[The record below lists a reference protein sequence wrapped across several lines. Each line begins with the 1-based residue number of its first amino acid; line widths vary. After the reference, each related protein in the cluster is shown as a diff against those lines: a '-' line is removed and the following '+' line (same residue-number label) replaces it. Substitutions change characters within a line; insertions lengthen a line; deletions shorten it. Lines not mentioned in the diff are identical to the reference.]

1 MVHSKWFINF
11 VVATSVLIVLLPA
24 VNAENKLDNSVST
37 AIAAYQ
43 NNDYITARR
52 QFMDLAEKGQAEAQ
66 RFLGRMYD
74 KGLGVPQN
82 YLSAVNWYKKA
93 AEQNDPAAQYHLG
106 LKYANGHGV
115 PENQIQ
121 AYIWFAISFNNG
133 YELAAD
139 PLRVLNR
146 SLSTRER
153 QQALK
158 IVVQK
163 MDHYEKQSR

>member
-1 MVHSKWFINF
+1 MVNRQYLFS
-11 VVATSVLIVLLPA
+11 VVMAIGVIFNSILSVGAEGQRNNTTSDAI
-24 VNAENKLDNSVST
+24 T
-37 AIAAYQ
+37 AFRK
-43 NNDYITARR
+43 NDYKTASRE
-52 QFMDLAEKGQAEAQ
+52 FKILAEKGQAEAQ
-66 RFLGRMYD
+66 RFLGQMYD

-82 YLSAVNWYKKA
+82 YSTAVTWYKMA
-93 AEQNDPAAQYHLG
+93 AAQNDPAAQYHLG

-133 YELAAD
+133 YEPAAD

-146 SLSTRER
+146 SLSTRQR
-153 QQALK
+153 QQALQ

-163 MDHYEKQSR
+163 MEQYEK